1 MGSLVEQIGEAVEPI
16 SRTLAKQHL
25 RVISDREDALID
37 VYNQAARELAEDQ
50 TNRSFI
56 TKTYKQTFD
65 GFPYRSLGS
74 EFADNSQVD
83 YGHIRNWSRLPNRSQ
98 QIKLSKSPLVH
109 VVKISYL
116 AYDTSQWTDL
126 FPQPYVWVADQ
137 EYAVGDQIVDSNGN
151 LQEVTTATPP
161 AEGQAP
167 KSGADEPTWSA
178 DANTTTTDGDLVWT
192 NKDTAPAGDFLYD
205 RESEPG
211 RVFPFEDQVW
221 PRVMLVPNSVQVYFE
236 AGYGSDPCNVPARA
250 KVLILQLL
258 GNWYENRETVT
269 AADLKQIPTQFEYL
283 VQSLKIMDFAPTR
296 G

>member
-16 SRTLAKQHL
+16 SRTVAKLHL
-25 RVISDREDALID
+25 RVISDLEDALID

-74 EFADNSQVD
+74 EFADNSPMD
-83 YGHIRNWSRLPNRSQ
+83 YGRIRNWSRLPNRSQ

-116 AYDTSQWTDL
+116 SYDTNQWTDL
-126 FPQPYVWVADQ
+126 FPQPYVWAADQ
-137 EYAVGDQIVDSNGN
+137 EYAVGDQIADPGGY

-161 AEGQAP
+161 AEGEAP
-167 KSGADEPTWSA
+167 TSGDAVPTFASSLGA
-178 DANTTTTDGDLVWT
+178 TTEDNNLVWT
-192 NKDTAPAGDFLYD
+192 NKGTAPTGDFLYD

-221 PRVMLVPNSVQVYFE
+221 PRVMLVPNSVQVHFE
-236 AGYGSDPCNVPARA
+236 AGYGSDPCDVPARA

-283 VQSLKIMDFAPTR
+283 VQSLKILDFAPTR